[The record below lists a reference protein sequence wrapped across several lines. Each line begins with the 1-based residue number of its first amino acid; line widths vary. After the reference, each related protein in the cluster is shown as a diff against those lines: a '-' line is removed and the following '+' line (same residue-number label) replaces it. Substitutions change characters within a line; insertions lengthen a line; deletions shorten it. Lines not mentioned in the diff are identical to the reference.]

1 MNYIPIRNTKYG
13 ANVHKMLLSYCKIQA
28 NLIMLDVPYIMF
40 QWCNNVLLNE
50 SPHINFTAIAE
61 LTATEESRV
70 AVLLETLMDHL
81 STGFFFFCPSKIQ
94 RIWRIIANR
103 CKMYILIAARIE
115 LEKNNLPVVNE
126 IWSINASHTLYSV
139 LYISHCMK

>member
-1 MNYIPIRNTKYG
+1 
-13 ANVHKMLLSYCKIQA
+13 
-28 NLIMLDVPYIMF
+28 MLDVPYIMF

-81 STGFFFFCPSKIQ
+81 STGFFFFAHPKY
-94 RIWRIIANR
+94 
-103 CKMYILIAARIE
+103 KEFEE
-115 LEKNNLPVVNE
+115 LLPIDVKC
-126 IWSINASHTLYSV
+126 IY
-139 LYISHCMK
+139 

>member
-1 MNYIPIRNTKYG
+1 
-13 ANVHKMLLSYCKIQA
+13 MLLSYCKIHA

-70 AVLLETLMDHL
+70 AILLETPMDHL
-81 STGFFFFCPSKIQ
+81 STGFFFFFCPSKIQ
-94 RIWRIIANR
+94 RIWRITANR
-103 CKMYILIAARIE
+103 CEMYILTARIE
-115 LEKNNLPVVNE
+115 LEKNNLLVVNE
-126 IWSINASHTLYSV
+126 
-139 LYISHCMK
+139 MKYEA